1 MNKKEVLEIRK
12 QFTPERCAINRIAG
26 CYVDGDKNI
35 RLMMKEPFGKIPEEE
50 SIKYMEIF
58 KKTLSGKVGKTLLN
72 MDFPIEA
79 EKSGGSQD
87 ILLHLRDSGLR
98 DDDLLEEFFGSII
111 EHYNYGENFY
121 IILIHA
127 SYDVPGKSTDNTE
140 MFDASEDVYD
150 FILCS
155 ICPVQL
161 SKPGLSYDKNQN
173 LMTERTRDRVVDMPL
188 HGFLFPAFNDRGA
201 DIHGMLYYTKKE
213 NDIQPDFVDSVFGC
227 KVPQT
232 QKTQKEVFNVLT
244 ADVLGEDVNFGTV
257 REIHE
262 KLEEIY
268 EENADNPDPVVLGS
282 SEVKKIFK
290 ESGVPDH
297 KLKNFEDKFTAA
309 VGDKESILLDNVAGE
324 KNITVSTPDVTIK
337 VNPERLDLIETGIID
352 GRTCLVIP
360 ADCGVELNGLEVK
373 LYPQFS
379 SDFLVTDPKGH
390 PSMSVKEGY
399 EIKGLE
405 LGTETAW
412 SPFGDGHLVQGDQE
426 SSET

>member
-1 MNKKEVLEIRK
+1 
-12 QFTPERCAINRIAG
+12 
-26 CYVDGDKNI
+26 
-35 RLMMKEPFGKIPEEE
+35 
-50 SIKYMEIF
+50 MEIF
-58 KKTLSGKVGKTLLN
+58 KKTLSGKIGKTLLN
-72 MDFPIEA
+72 MEFPIE
-79 EKSGGSQD
+79 EERTGGSQD
-87 ILLHLRDSGLR
+87 ILFQLRDSGLR
-98 DDDLLEEFFGSII
+98 DDDLLEEFFGGII
-111 EHYNYGENFY
+111 EHYNYQENFY

-127 SYDVPGKSTDNTE
+127 SYDIPGKSSDNTE

-173 LMTERTRDRVVDMPL
+173 LMTERTRDWVVDMPL

-201 DIHGMLYYTKKE
+201 DIHSMLYYTKKE
-213 NDIQPDFVDSVFGC
+213 NDVQPDFIDSVFGC

-232 QKTQKEVFNVLT
+232 QKTQKEVFNILT

-268 EENADNPDPVVLGS
+268 EENADNPDPVILGS
-282 SEVKKIFK
+282 RDVKRIFE
-290 ESGVPDH
+290 ESGISDS
-297 KLKNFEDKFTAA
+297 KLEDFDNKFEAA
-309 VGDKESILLDNVAGE
+309 VGEKESILLDNIAGE
-324 KNITVSTPDVTIK
+324 KSITISTPDVTIK

-373 LYPQFS
+373 LYTQCS
-379 SDFLVTDPKGH
+379 SDYLVTDPKGH
-390 PSMSVKEGY
+390 LSMLGKDEY
-399 EIKGLE
+399 EINRLE
-405 LGTETAW
+405 I
-412 SPFGDGHLVQGDQE
+412 D
-426 SSET
+426 SETK

>member
-35 RLMMKEPFGKIPEEE
+35 RLMMKEPFGGIPEEE
-50 SIKYMEIF
+50 SLKYMEIF
-58 KKTLSGKVGKTLLN
+58 KKTLSGKIGKTLLN
-72 MDFPIEA
+72 MEFPIEA
-79 EKSGGSQD
+79 EKSGGPQD

-98 DDDLLEEFFGSII
+98 DDDLLEEFFGSAI

-150 FILCS
+150 FVLCS

-161 SKPGLSYDKNQN
+161 SKSGLSYDTNKN
-173 LMTERTRDRVVDMPL
+173 LISERTRDWVVDMPL
-188 HGFLFPAFNDRGA
+188 HGLLFPAFNDRGA

-213 NDIQPDFVDSVFGC
+213 NDIQPDFIDSVFGC

-268 EENADNPDPVVLGS
+268 EENADNPDPVILGS
-282 SEVKKIFK
+282 REVKRIFE
-290 ESGVPDH
+290 ESGVPDN
-297 KLKNFEDKFTAA
+297 KLENFENKFATA
-309 VGDKESILLDNVAGE
+309 VGEKENILLDNVAGE
-324 KNITVSTPDVTIK
+324 KSITVSTPDITIK

-360 ADCGVELNGLEVK
+360 ADCGVVLNGLEVK
-373 LYPQFS
+373 LYTQCS
-379 SDFLVTDPKGH
+379 SDYLVTDPKGH
-390 PSMSVKEGY
+390 LSLSGKEGY

>member
-50 SIKYMEIF
+50 SLKYMEIF

-87 ILLHLRDSGLR
+87 TLLHLRDCGLR
-98 DDDLLEEFFGSII
+98 DDDHLEGFFGSII

-127 SYDVPGKSTDNTE
+127 SYDVPRKSTDNTE

-173 LMTERTRDRVVDMPL
+173 LMTERTRDWVVDMPL
-188 HGFLFPAFNDRGA
+188 HGFLFPAFNDRGS
-201 DIHGMLYYTKKE
+201 DIHSMLYYTKKE
-213 NDIQPDFVDSVFGC
+213 NDIQPDFIDSVFGC

-232 QKTQKEVFNVLT
+232 QKTQKEVFNILT

-268 EENADNPDPVVLGS
+268 EENADNPDPVILGC
-282 SEVKKIFK
+282 SEVKKIFE
-290 ESGVPDH
+290 ESGVPDN
-297 KLKNFEDKFTAA
+297 KLKRFEDKFTAA

-324 KNITVSTPDVTIK
+324 KSITVSAPDVTIK

-352 GRTCLVIP
+352 GRTCLIIP
-360 ADCGVELNGLEVK
+360 VDCGVELNGL
-373 LYPQFS
+373 
-379 SDFLVTDPKGH
+379 
-390 PSMSVKEGY
+390 
-399 EIKGLE
+399 
-405 LGTETAW
+405 
-412 SPFGDGHLVQGDQE
+412 
-426 SSET
+426 

>member
-12 QFTPERCAINRIAG
+12 QFTPERCAISRIAG
-26 CYVDGDKNI
+26 CYVDGEKNI

-50 SIKYMEIF
+50 SLKYMEIF
-58 KKTLSGKVGKTLLN
+58 KKTLSGKIGKTLLN
-72 MDFPIEA
+72 MEFPIE
-79 EKSGGSQD
+79 EERNGGSQD
-87 ILLHLRDSGLR
+87 ILLHLRDSRMR
-98 DDDLLEEFFGSII
+98 DDDLLEEFFGNII

-150 FILCS
+150 FVLCS

-161 SKPGLSYDKNQN
+161 SKSGLSYDTNKN
-173 LMTERTRDRVVDMPL
+173 LISERIRDWVVDMPL

-213 NDIQPDFVDSVFGC
+213 NDIQPDFIDSVFGC

-232 QKTQKEVFNVLT
+232 QKTQKEAFNVLT
-244 ADVLGEDVNFGTV
+244 ADVLGEDVDFGTV

-268 EENADNPDPVVLGS
+268 EENADNPDPVILGS
-282 SEVKKIFK
+282 REVKRIFE
-290 ESGVPDH
+290 ESGVSDD
-297 KLKNFEDKFTAA
+297 KLENFEKKYDAA
-309 VGDKESILLDNVAGE
+309 VGEKESILLDNVAGE
-324 KNITVSTPDVTIK
+324 KDITISTPDVTVK

-352 GRTCLVIP
+352 GRTCLIIP
-360 ADCGVELNGLEVK
+360 ADSGIEVNGLKVK
-373 LYPQFS
+373 LYTQLS

-390 PSMSVKEGY
+390 LSMSEKEGY

-405 LGTETAW
+405 IGTETAW

>member
-35 RLMMKEPFGKIPEEE
+35 RLMMKEPFGGIPEEE
-50 SIKYMEIF
+50 SLKYMEIF
-58 KKTLSGKVGKTLLN
+58 KKTLSGKIGKTLLN
-72 MDFPIEA
+72 MEFPIEA
-79 EKSGGSQD
+79 EKSGGPQD

-98 DDDLLEEFFGSII
+98 DDDLLEEFFGSAI

-150 FILCS
+150 FVLCS

-161 SKPGLSYDKNQN
+161 SKSGLSYDTNKN
-173 LMTERTRDRVVDMPL
+173 LISERTRDWVVDMPL

-213 NDIQPDFVDSVFGC
+213 NDIQPDFIDSVFGC

-268 EENADNPDPVVLGS
+268 EENADNPDPVILGS
-282 SEVKKIFK
+282 REVKRIFE
-290 ESGVPDH
+290 ESGVPDN
-297 KLKNFEDKFTAA
+297 KLENFENKFATA
-309 VGDKESILLDNVAGE
+309 VGEKENILLDNVAGE
-324 KNITVSTPDVTIK
+324 KSITVSTPDITIK

-360 ADCGVELNGLEVK
+360 ADCGVVLNGLEVK
-373 LYPQFS
+373 LYTQCS
-379 SDFLVTDPKGH
+379 SDYLVTDPKGH
-390 PSMSVKEGY
+390 LSLSGKEGY

>member
-35 RLMMKEPFGKIPEEE
+35 RLMMKEPFGGIAEEE
-50 SIKYMEIF
+50 SLKYMEIF
-58 KKTLSGKVGKTLLN
+58 KKTLSGKIGKTLLN
-72 MDFPIEA
+72 MEFPIEA
-79 EKSGGSQD
+79 EKSGGPQD

-98 DDDLLEEFFGSII
+98 DDDLLEEFFGSAI

-150 FILCS
+150 FVLCS

-161 SKPGLSYDKNQN
+161 SKSGLSYDTNKN
-173 LMTERTRDRVVDMPL
+173 LISERTRDWVVDMPL

-213 NDIQPDFVDSVFGC
+213 NDIQPDFIDSVFGC

-268 EENADNPDPVVLGS
+268 EENADNPDPVILGS
-282 SEVKKIFK
+282 REVKRIFE
-290 ESGVPDH
+290 ESGVPDN
-297 KLKNFEDKFTAA
+297 KLENFENKFATA
-309 VGDKESILLDNVAGE
+309 VGEKENILLDNVAGE
-324 KNITVSTPDVTIK
+324 KSITVSTPDITIK

-360 ADCGVELNGLEVK
+360 ADCGVVLNGLEVK
-373 LYPQFS
+373 LYTQCS
-379 SDFLVTDPKGH
+379 SDYLVTDPKGH
-390 PSMSVKEGY
+390 LSLSGKEGY

>member
-35 RLMMKEPFGKIPEEE
+35 RLMMKEPFGGIPEEE
-50 SIKYMEIF
+50 SLKYMEIF
-58 KKTLSGKVGKTLLN
+58 KKTLSGKIGKTLLN
-72 MDFPIEA
+72 MEFPIEA
-79 EKSGGSQD
+79 EKSGGPQD

-98 DDDLLEEFFGSII
+98 DDDLLEEFFGSAI

-150 FILCS
+150 FVLCS

-161 SKPGLSYDKNQN
+161 SKSGLSYDTNKN
-173 LMTERTRDRVVDMPL
+173 LISERTRDWVVDMPL

-213 NDIQPDFVDSVFGC
+213 NDIQPDFIDSVFGC

-268 EENADNPDPVVLGS
+268 EENADNPDPVILGS
-282 SEVKKIFK
+282 REVKRIFE
-290 ESGVPDH
+290 ESGVPDN
-297 KLKNFEDKFTAA
+297 KLENFENKFATA
-309 VGDKESILLDNVAGE
+309 VGEKENILLDNVAGE
-324 KNITVSTPDVTIK
+324 KSITVSTPDITIK
-337 VNPERLDLIETGIID
+337 VNPERQDLIETGIID

-360 ADCGVELNGLEVK
+360 ADCGVVLNGLEVK
-373 LYPQFS
+373 LYTQCS
-379 SDFLVTDPKGH
+379 SDYLVTDPKGH
-390 PSMSVKEGY
+390 LSLSGKEGY